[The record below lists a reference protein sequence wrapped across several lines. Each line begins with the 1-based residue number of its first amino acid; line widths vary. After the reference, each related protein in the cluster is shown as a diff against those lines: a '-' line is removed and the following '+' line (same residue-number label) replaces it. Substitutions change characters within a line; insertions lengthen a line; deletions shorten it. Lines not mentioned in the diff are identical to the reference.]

1 MKIRHNKKRNTAF
14 VYEALLR
21 EGTLAILRQEKEKQK
36 KIVDVVKRHF
46 KADSILRQDLECY
59 RSLYETTTR
68 DKMTSEKILYE
79 AKRQKQAL
87 DTKALFESQTSLIN
101 DINKHISTSVFNNY
115 VPNYKTLATIDQI
128 FSEKTSPTNKILL
141 EAQII
146 EGMLSAAPPKED
158 NKIDKVVYNSFVKKF
173 NSKYSDTLLE
183 EQSRLLSHYIN
194 SFEDNG
200 VSLKVFLNEE
210 ISRLKEQLGAATSTE
225 IIKSD
230 DSMTLKTQQLIEK
243 LNTYARSEITQD
255 VLATVLQTQQIVKDI
270 FDGSSD

>member
-183 EQSRLLSHYIN
+183 
-194 SFEDNG
+194 
-200 VSLKVFLNEE
+200 
-210 ISRLKEQLGAATSTE
+210 
-225 IIKSD
+225 
-230 DSMTLKTQQLIEK
+230 
-243 LNTYARSEITQD
+243 
-255 VLATVLQTQQIVKDI
+255 
-270 FDGSSD
+270 